1 MAAWLSNASNV
12 DCSASVDCSGAAA
25 GMAACACCCVV
36 VDVVACIR
44 GSAVT
49 AAGALSGSDTDK
61 FVIQFISHVEFLIG
75 NKMWNCMNRGVLSE
89 HKCDMLSTF
98 FLFLV
103 SLFHQFV
110 QTVQHSRRERIRL
123 EPYVQNLLCFLL
135 W

>member
-1 MAAWLSNASNV
+1 M
-12 DCSASVDCSGAAA
+12 
-25 GMAACACCCVV
+25 
-36 VDVVACIR
+36 
-44 GSAVT
+44 
-49 AAGALSGSDTDK
+49 SGSDTDK

-89 HKCDMLSTF
+89 HKCDMISTF

-123 EPYVQNLLCFLL
+123 EPYVQNLLCFFL